1 MDMTT
6 VLPFHIGTG
15 IKSRV
20 ARMLETAS
28 SRSLYKGAKS
38 SIFSAARRLGLF
50 QVSRYLRRNSKS
62 LLILCYHG
70 ISKSD
75 EDLWKPSLY
84 MDPVTFRR
92 RLATIRSFGLD
103 VLPLADALGKIE
115 AGTLKRPAVALTF
128 DDGWHD
134 FYTSAWPLLREFGYP
149 ATVYQTTYYAYY
161 NRPVFDTTCSYLL
174 WKGMGRTVSD
184 PGHMGLPITVRLD
197 SMAAVDETAKQ
208 LRFFA
213 NETLLGG
220 EEKDRALAILA
231 EQLGVDLKEIL
242 RTRTLHLMNP
252 TELAEVARHDIS
264 VELHTHR
271 HKLPMDRVSFLEEI
285 AQNRQL
291 IRAATGKIPKHFCYP
306 NGAHRPET
314 TDWLREAGV
323 TSATTCDPGLVSKG
337 ADMMLLPRVTDS
349 NNVSQ
354 ARFESW
360 LAGIGVF
367 GPAVQRSY
375 HPSGSVA
382 SGSVS
387 EHGLPAERAD
397 VSSVL

>member
-1 MDMTT
+1 MDLTT

-271 HKLPMDRVSFLEEI
+271 HKLPTDRVSFLEEI

-291 IRAATGKIPKHFCYP
+291 IRAATGIIPKHFCYP

-314 TDWLREAGV
+314 TDWLRDAGV
-323 TSATTCDPGLVSKG
+323 T
-337 ADMMLLPRVTDS
+337 
-349 NNVSQ
+349 
-354 ARFESW
+354 
-360 LAGIGVF
+360 
-367 GPAVQRSY
+367 
-375 HPSGSVA
+375 
-382 SGSVS
+382 
-387 EHGLPAERAD
+387 
-397 VSSVL
+397 